1 MMPSPDA
8 EAEMTSET
16 NTEMTFEQAM
26 QRLEEIIR
34 ALESGELS
42 LAESMAL
49 YKEGAAQSRLCRQ
62 KLEQAKL
69 ELELWQ
75 DGKSAPL
82 AAEDLDQSSL

>member
-1 MMPSPDA
+1 MTRPT
-8 EAEMTSET
+8 EADMATET
-16 NTEMTFEQAM
+16 NAEMTFEQAM
-26 QRLEEIIR
+26 QRLEEITR
-34 ALESGELS
+34 ALEGGELT

-75 DGKSAPL
+75 DGQIVPL
-82 AAEDLDQSSL
+82 DSKDLDQNTI

>member
-1 MMPSPDA
+1 MA
-8 EAEMTSET
+8 TET
-16 NTEMTFEQAM
+16 NAEMTFEQAM
-26 QRLEEIIR
+26 QRLEEITR
-34 ALESGELS
+34 ALEGGELT

-75 DGKSAPL
+75 DGQIVPL
-82 AAEDLDQSSL
+82 DSKDLDQNTI